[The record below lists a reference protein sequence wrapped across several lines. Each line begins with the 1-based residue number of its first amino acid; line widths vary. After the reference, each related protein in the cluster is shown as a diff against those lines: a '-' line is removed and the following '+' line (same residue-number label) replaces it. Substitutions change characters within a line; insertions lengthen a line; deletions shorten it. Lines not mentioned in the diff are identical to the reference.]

1 MRFLWE
7 FIFNQNK
14 HNRRQWQTHKRFMW
28 NKEHRKFSLIFIKV
42 WGESTQIITKTNDLI
57 AIVRECGILIAEPK
71 QKKKLIK
78 TLVTSRNTTVESP
91 NTSKVWR
98 KQLKARQCVY
108 CIAEN
113 NVIIDS
119 FNIVNDSFEWCH
131 KSICRSDLNHLHS
144 NSLFTAIHVF
154 FPQYTHMSVYVCV
167 SVLVS
172 IFFNDPSRHT
182 QQYNSSEKKEESQ
195 NKKNSQS
202 IKIPSSLGLTL
213 DPAQKRGYAIS
224 KTVYI
229 YYVYSNC
236 AASGLL
242 LTL

>member
-154 FPQYTHMSVYVCV
+154 FPQYTHMSVSVCWCLYFSMTLHDTHSNIIQV
-167 SVLVS
+167 
-172 IFFNDPSRHT
+172 
-182 QQYNSSEKKEESQ
+182 KKKKSHRI